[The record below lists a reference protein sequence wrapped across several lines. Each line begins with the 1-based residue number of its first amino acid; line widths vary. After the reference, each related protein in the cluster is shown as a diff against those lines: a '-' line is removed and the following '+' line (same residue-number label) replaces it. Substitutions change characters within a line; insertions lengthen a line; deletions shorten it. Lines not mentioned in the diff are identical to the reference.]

1 MIAIPTRFPS
11 KLPWIWM
18 KSQHA
23 YLAHHILR
31 LRSFQYYAQLIGELT
46 KFIAINIHLRVKNP
60 FVPCEIYAYL
70 YLKVGQTSYRNA
82 KALSAIFCNNTVF
95 SWKSCLSSVL
105 AVSSAKAELNALCAC
120 AANVAYCLANELG
133 FLQLR

>member
-1 MIAIPTRFPS
+1 MHRYQQASTAQCSASECSYLLHDYCEFGALRGLQECCATLKARNLGILFGVLLALNFPS
-11 KLPWIWM
+11 CLVSM
-18 KSQHA
+18 
-23 YLAHHILR
+23 
-31 LRSFQYYAQLIGELT
+31 LT
-46 KFIAINIHLRVKNP
+46 QMQGGR
-60 FVPCEIYAYL
+60 
-70 YLKVGQTSYRNA
+70 TSYRNA